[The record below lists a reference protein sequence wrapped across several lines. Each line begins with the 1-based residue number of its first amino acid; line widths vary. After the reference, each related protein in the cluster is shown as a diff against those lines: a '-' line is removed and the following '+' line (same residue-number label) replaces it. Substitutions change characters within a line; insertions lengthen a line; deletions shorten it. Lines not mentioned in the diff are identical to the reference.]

1 MDKSRLYYQLPYVK
15 SFMCTVE
22 ECRPGKDGTWM
33 VALNQTGFY
42 PEGGGQPS
50 DTGTLDGVLVRY
62 VCEKDGKVWHQV
74 EAPLEPGRLAEGV
87 IDWERRYDHMQH
99 HTGEHILSGLIHRRY
114 GYDNVGFHMGKDE
127 VTIDFNGLLTME
139 QLEELEDM
147 ANGVVWDNVPVEEHF
162 PTPQQLEA
170 LDYRSKKS

>member
-74 EAPLEPGRLAEGV
+74 EAPWSRAAWRRALSTGSGV
-87 IDWERRYDHMQH
+87 
-99 HTGEHILSGLIHRRY
+99 T
-114 GYDNVGFHMGKDE
+114 
-127 VTIDFNGLLTME
+127 TICSTTRGNTFC
-139 QLEELEDM
+139 
-147 ANGVVWDNVPVEEHF
+147 PV
-162 PTPQQLEA
+162 
-170 LDYRSKKS
+170 

>member
-1 MDKSRLYYQLPYVK
+1 
-15 SFMCTVE
+15 
-22 ECRPGKDGTWM
+22 
-33 VALNQTGFY
+33 
-42 PEGGGQPS
+42 
-50 DTGTLDGVLVRY
+50 
-62 VCEKDGKVWHQV
+62 
-74 EAPLEPGRLAEGV
+74 
-87 IDWERRYDHMQH
+87 MQH

-162 PTPQQLEA
+162 PTPQQLAA